1 MEADGEDEDTQ
12 PEIDELFAAHEP
24 PPELPAWDAFMRGAS
39 TGIPQGEEMP
49 QPTPT
54 PTPAA
59 EITESERRINPEY
72 SGRKCDE
79 VHATFLK
86 DSKKFLDEWPKK
98 QRNHDVNIKKV
109 ANHGMCS
116 GSPAVQT
123 AKDHFAACER
133 EFNDVQRVAT
143 NNLSRG
149 KSYVSR
155 AELKD
160 CTDTIERCR
169 NREAELANLMK
180 PLLQLSML
188 ADPAKK

>member
-59 EITESERRINPEY
+59 EMSESERRVNPEY
-72 SGRKCDE
+72 SGRDYDG

-133 EFNDVQRVAT
+133 EFIDVQRVAT

-149 KSYVSR
+149 KNYVSK

-180 PLLQLSML
+180 PLLQLAML
-188 ADPAKK
+188 PDLAKK

>member
-1 MEADGEDEDTQ
+1 M
-12 PEIDELFAAHEP
+12 
-24 PPELPAWDAFMRGAS
+24 
-39 TGIPQGEEMP
+39 PQGEEMP
-49 QPTPT
+49 EPAPT

-59 EITESERRINPEY
+59 GPPESERTVHPDY
-72 SGRKCDE
+72 SGRKYDE
-79 VHATFLK
+79 VHSTFLK
-86 DSKKFLDEWPKK
+86 GSAKLIAEWPKK
-98 QRNHDVNIKKV
+98 QRTHDVNIKKI
-109 ANHGMCS
+109 AAHGMCS

-133 EFNDVQRVAT
+133 EFIDVQRVAT

-149 KSYVSR
+149 KNYVSK